1 MGKRSS
7 HDNHRMMPTMK
18 GSTQMRDGL
27 RVEKFRKY
35 ALSTIVLS
43 LSISAI
49 SAVGIAQVSQPIAS
63 LQASNLAA
71 GTKTKQSR
79 NATLQELYGMFFIY
93 AAHVETRAVADEN
106 LGNDRS
112 FYRQHLQIAS
122 GLTTEEYAQVLA
134 SAQRF
139 AAVDAD
145 VKAQVA
151 ESIEAGASSGQID
164 SLFEQRDSSLNTEI
178 ANVRQLLGQD
188 QADIFEAYLQNEYIQ
203 QGSSPIP
210 SQTQV
215 SSSISPSPSSSTFT
229 FPPSSLQASSQAAIS
244 AEVTADTV
252 SIVGSQECVT
262 DYTAEYDGD
271 FTICANSQLSYLG
284 SGQVEPYAAM
294 YGTWTNI
301 VLGYLE
307 IQGYFYV
314 NGSFNN
320 GLGCSAD
327 YPQYTSCQHGPVT
340 LASGNGALYQWY
352 GKTTM
357 GAYDVSCSV
366 PDDCYETVDSAQ
378 SDTAEVQIYYP
389 DINYISPNSVT
400 PGDTGKT
407 FTIDGEGLI
416 SPFQNT
422 PTVSVTN
429 QGSVFSNFSLQSFN
443 YAAGTITIGYSVL
456 SSANAGTQTVTVNNG
471 FGTGAVNITI
481 NAPAPVITGI
491 TVSSSSASNVLQAG
505 PATQT
510 VTLTGSHLDTTWPTI
525 SIASGGA
532 GVTLGSVVSASQTSV
547 SFQVTVASD
556 ASAGTVTFQ
565 LDTDGKS
572 CNAPALS
579 IVAMVPPAI
588 TINFNGTNITDTAD
602 SSPTQVVVGQ
612 QIYLSITLADG
623 ADPSTIATSI
633 DWTVPGVT
641 IADFAVSSNHAS
653 AQVIPLTQTEQPT
666 IVFFWVSTGG
676 NATASFTV
684 QYKYCVDVNMESCA
698 TATASFVVSAPTNAT
713 GTGVPTMTATPGPAE
728 LFNRTVTTDDGPY
741 TGPVLSFGDS
751 GANPGMLF
759 TANMLFPAS
768 TPEEDQIAMFVQLIN
783 YDNFRNVTIT
793 GGISSC
799 SGPPVTP
806 ALDLSYPAPTT
817 NTMQFQDDPTTG
829 LIDIVEGRR
838 VFSATTFLMWPP
850 PSTPCDSSLGV
861 SCSVP
866 VPFGST
872 IWNYGGDA
880 IDTLQVQNTPNIGS
894 STTNNTP
901 YVLNACSGCTSASP
915 EFVPNS
921 SPGAPN
927 YGYPTWTTISE
938 ICDPVPSAE

>member
-1 MGKRSS
+1 MGRRSIQDGHRMILTMKDSTRMRDCFKMGKGR
-7 HDNHRMMPTMK
+7 R
-18 GSTQMRDGL
+18 
-27 RVEKFRKY
+27 Y
-35 ALSTIVLS
+35 ALSIIVLF
-43 LSISAI
+43 LFISAI
-49 SAVGIAQVSQPIAS
+49 SAVGTAQESQPVSS

-71 GTKTKQSR
+71 GTKTTQSR

-93 AAHVETRAVADEN
+93 AAHVETRADADEK

-122 GLTTEEYAQVLA
+122 GLTTDEYAQVLA

-145 VKAQVA
+145 VKAQIA
-151 ESIEAGASSGQID
+151 ASIEAGTSSGQID

-203 QGSSPIP
+203 QGSSPAP
-210 SQTQV
+210 SRTQV
-215 SSSISPSPSSSTFT
+215 SSPTSPSFSSSFT
-229 FPPSSLQASSQAAIS
+229 APPSSLQISAQAAIS
-244 AEVTADTV
+244 TEATAETVTAIGT
-252 SIVGSQECVT
+252 QECKT
-262 DYTAEYDGD
+262 GYTMYNNGSYN
-271 FTICANSQLSYLG
+271 ICADSQLSYVG
-284 SGQVEPYAAM
+284 SGQVEPYASM
-294 YGTWTNI
+294 YATWTNLGA
-301 VLGYLE
+301 LGYLE

-314 NGSFNN
+314 NGVFNTN
-320 GLGCSAD
+320 LGCYAYYPSA
-327 YPQYTSCQHGPVT
+327 TACQHSPNVT
-340 LASGNGALYQWY
+340 LNSGNGALYQWY
-352 GKTTM
+352 GKTSI
-357 GAYDVSCSV
+357 GAYDVQCVV
-366 PDDCYETVDSAQ
+366 PSSCYETQDSEL
-378 SDTAEVQIYYP
+378 SDPAEVQIYYP

-407 FTIDGEGLI
+407 LTIDGEGLI
-416 SPFQNT
+416 SPFLNT

-429 QGSVFSNFSLQSFN
+429 QGSVFSSFYVQSFN

-491 TVSSSSASNVLQAG
+491 SVSGSSASNTLHAG

-547 SFQVTVASD
+547 SFHVTVAND

-565 LDTDGKS
+565 LETDGKS

-612 QIYLSITLADG
+612 QIYLSISLANGD
-623 ADPSTIATSI
+623 DPSTIATSI
-633 DWTVPGVT
+633 DWTVPGVV
-641 IADFAVSSNHAS
+641 IADYAVSSNHSS
-653 AQVIPLTQTEQPT
+653 AQVVPLTQTEQPT

-676 NATASFTV
+676 NASASFTV
-684 QYKYCVDVNMESCA
+684 QYTYCVDVDMKSCA
-698 TATASFVVSAPTNAT
+698 TATASFVVSGPTNA
-713 GTGVPTMTATPGPAE
+713 TMTATPGPPE
-728 LFNRTVTTDDGPY
+728 LFNRTVTTDNGPY

-751 GANPGMLF
+751 GANPGMLL
-759 TANMLFPAS
+759 TANMLFPSS
-768 TPEEDQIAMFVQLIN
+768 TPEEDQAAMFVQLIN

-793 GGISSC
+793 GGTSSC

-806 ALDLSYPAPTT
+806 ALDLSYPAPQTT
-817 NTMQFQDDPTTG
+817 AMQFQDDPTTG
-829 LIDIVEGRR
+829 LIDITEGKR
-838 VFSATTFLMWPP
+838 VFSATTFLE
-850 PSTPCDSSLGV
+850 
-861 SCSVP
+861 SV
-866 VPFGST
+866 
-872 IWNYGGDA
+872 Y
-880 IDTLQVQNTPNIGS
+880 L
-894 STTNNTP
+894 
-901 YVLNACSGCTSASP
+901 
-915 EFVPNS
+915 
-921 SPGAPN
+921 
-927 YGYPTWTTISE
+927 
-938 ICDPVPSAE
+938 

>member
-1 MGKRSS
+1 
-7 HDNHRMMPTMK
+7 MK

-612 QIYLSITLADG
+612 QIYLSISLADG

-633 DWTVPGVT
+633 DWAVPGT
-641 IADFAVSSNHAS
+641 KIAGFTAFTNINTG
-653 AQVIPLTQTEQPT
+653 QIIPLTQTEQPT
-666 IVFFWVSTGG
+666 ILFYWIYPGAFAVNYT
-676 NATASFTV
+676 
-684 QYKYCVDVNMESCA
+684 YCVDVDMQSCA
-698 TATASFVVSAPTNAT
+698 TATATFTVT
-713 GTGVPTMTATPGPAE
+713 GPTGVNMTATPGPSE
-728 LFNRTVTTDDGPY
+728 LFNENAVPTLSIGNIDATTGMAFIATMSAP
-741 TGPVLSFGDS
+741 GDQ
-751 GANPGMLF
+751 N
-759 TANMLFPAS
+759 TAF
-768 TPEEDQIAMFVQLIN
+768 FVQLIN
-783 YDNFRNVTIT
+783 QDDDKSQM
-793 GGISSC
+793 SSGSPGVC
-799 SGPPVTP
+799 NGPANAP
-806 ALDLSYPAPTT
+806 ALDHEFPYPPISTNLANVDGNLSTADSPSVLLD
-817 NTMQFQDDPTTG
+817 NEIESEEQR
-829 LIDIVEGRR
+829 L
-838 VFSATTFLMWPP
+838 FSATMYLMWYPT
-850 PSTPCDSSLGV
+850 TPCNPSFECAMPAPLG
-861 SCSVP
+861 SI
-866 VPFGST
+866 T
-872 IWNYGGDA
+872 WTYGQDA
-880 IDTLQVQNTPNIGS
+880 INTGQVQN
-894 STTNNTP
+894 
-901 YVLNACSGCTSASP
+901 VLNTGTTIQNDTPWILEACSQCTCPSMTFIPS
-915 EFVPNS
+915 VVS
-921 SPGAPN
+921 LPN
-927 YGYPTWTTISE
+927 YGYPTWTAPSTARTGAGSTE
-938 ICDPVPSAE
+938 MQGAELSPRPVEPSTGNLRVMGSNK